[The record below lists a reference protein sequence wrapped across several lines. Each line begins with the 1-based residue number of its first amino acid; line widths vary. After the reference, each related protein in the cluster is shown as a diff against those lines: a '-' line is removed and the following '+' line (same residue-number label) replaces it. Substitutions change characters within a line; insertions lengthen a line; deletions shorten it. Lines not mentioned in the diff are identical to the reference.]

1 MNTTKKGDALE
12 IAVFDLLKAQI
23 DADRFFA
30 KKECCSIFRR
40 KGYYS
45 VKRKANIVFDISIE
59 IRFPGA
65 ADYSMLI
72 LIECKNYAKSVP
84 VDDVEEFFAKVD
96 QVGEANTK
104 GIFVS
109 NNALQSSALR
119 YCKSQGMG
127 VARYFDGQDLKWE
140 LRRSASASFASQSGA
155 DDPEAYAGLTLPDY
169 KSSVFE
175 LYMQSP
181 RGATNSLNTFVE
193 DLVFHG
199 LAKNDPL
206 RRLPRPR
213 AMRMDAVP
221 FLEIPE
227 IEEIAHEALASIGA
241 GTKTGQID
249 LQQLC
254 AIHPA
259 AKGLKLLRTA
269 AAPNASSN
277 HPLARITFEPLVI
290 ELFEMP
296 GSNAGR
302 DRFTLAHEIAHLL
315 LGHGK
320 HLKAEW
326 RDDADN
332 DNDNIEGIRDDG
344 TVLKRMESQANYL
357 ASCLLMPRERF
368 KMAFYE
374 QLRLRGVQ
382 NKGFGPLFVDRQE
395 CNLNTYY
402 GVTAQLMM
410 QFGAS
415 RAAVTIRL
423 AGMGLINDARRTQ
436 TAAPRVVVIDHIV
449 ELEADAV

>member
-1 MNTTKKGDALE
+1 MNTTKKGETLE
-12 IAVFDLLKAQI
+12 IAVFNLLKAQI
-23 DADRFFA
+23 DADHFFA

-40 KGYYS
+40 KAYYS
-45 VKRKANIVFDISIE
+45 EKRKASIVFDISIE
-59 IRFPGA
+59 LRFPGA

-72 LIECKNYAKSVP
+72 LIECKNYAKAVP

-140 LRRSASASFASQSGA
+140 LRRSASASFASQSGT
-155 DDPEAYAGLTLPDY
+155 DDPDAYAGLTLPEY

-181 RGATNSLNTFVE
+181 RGATNSLNAFFE
-193 DLVFHG
+193 GLVFHG
-199 LAKNDPL
+199 LVKTDPL
-206 RRLPRPR
+206 HRLPRPR
-213 AMRMDAVP
+213 AKRVDAVP
-221 FLEIPE
+221 FLELSE
-227 IEEIAHEALASIGA
+227 LEDIAHEALATVGA
-241 GTKTGQID
+241 DTETGQVD
-249 LQQLC
+249 LEQLC
-254 AIHPA
+254 ARHPA
-259 AKGLKLLRTA
+259 ANGLKLLRTTV
-269 AAPNASSN
+269 APDAPSN
-277 HPLARITFEPLVI
+277 HPLARITFEPLAI
-290 ELFEMP
+290 ELFDMP
-296 GSNAGR
+296 CSNARR

-320 HLKAEW
+320 HMKAEW
-326 RDDADN
+326 REDVDN
-332 DNDNIEGIRDDG
+332 EDDNIEGIRDDG
-344 TVLKRMESQANYL
+344 TALKRMEIQANYL

-368 KMAFYE
+368 KKAFYE
-374 QLRLRGVQ
+374 QLQIRGIY
-382 NKGFGPLFVDRQE
+382 NKGFGLLFVDKQE

-402 GVTAQLMM
+402 AVTAQLMM

-423 AGMGLINDARRTQ
+423 AGLGLINDARKTQ
-436 TAAPRVVVIDHIV
+436 AIGCRSA
-449 ELEADAV
+449 